1 MKGLSWRAFI
11 SALLESISERL
22 MICKDDEGPAFD
34 HIAEVFNDFINC
46 QELPVV
52 RAEHLLSGADLMAV
66 ERQGLPSVRNTLL

>member
-1 MKGLSWRAFI
+1 
-11 SALLESISERL
+11 